1 MTMIA
6 RFTLSIKCSG
16 FAFDDE
22 TGAVTHESAAPELAR
37 ILRDVAYRIDSGES
51 FDTFRNCRDINGNIV
66 GTFAL
71 KIQED

>member
-1 MTMIA
+1 MIA

-37 ILRDVAYRIDSGES
+37 ILRDVAYRIESGDS
-51 FDTFRNCRDINGNIV
+51 FDTFRDCIDINGNVV
-66 GTFAL
+66 GKFTM
-71 KIQED
+71 KIQEED

>member
-1 MTMIA
+1 MIA

-37 ILRDVAYRIDSGES
+37 ILRDVAYRIEDGDS
-51 FDTFRNCRDINGNIV
+51 FDTFRNCIDINGNVV
-66 GTFAL
+66 GKFTM
-71 KIQED
+71 KIQEED

>member
-1 MTMIA
+1 MIA

-22 TGAVTHESAAPELAR
+22 TGAVTHESAAPELTR
-37 ILRDVAYRIDSGES
+37 ILRDVAYRIESGDS
-51 FDTFRNCRDINGNIV
+51 FDTFRNCIDINGNIV

-71 KIQED
+71 KIQEED

>member
-1 MTMIA
+1 MIA

-37 ILRDVAYRIDSGES
+37 ILRDVARRIEDGDS
-51 FDTFRNCRDINGNIV
+51 FDTFRNCCDINGNVV
-66 GTFAL
+66 GKFTM
-71 KIQED
+71 KIQEED